1 MIFDKYIISLD
12 TFKDGSEEYA
22 LFSKGINGFI
32 AYIASFA
39 TKYAAIDHAFFLEYN
54 RYPSAYEEADL
65 YNWVVM
71 C

>member
-1 MIFDKYIISLD
+1 MD
-12 TFKDGSEEYA
+12 TFKDGTEEYV
-22 LFSKGINGFI
+22 LFRRGDNGFI
-32 AYIASFA
+32 TYFGSFA
-39 TKYAAIDHAFFLEYN
+39 TKYAAIDYAFLLEYN

>member
-12 TFKDGSEEYA
+12 TFKDGTEEYV
-22 LFSKGINGFI
+22 LFSRGDNGFTT
-32 AYIASFA
+32 YFGSFA
-39 TKYAAIDHAFFLEYN
+39 TKYAAIDHAFLLEYN

>member
-1 MIFDKYIISLD
+1 MIFDKYTISLD
-12 TFKDGSEEYA
+12 TFKDGTKEYV
-22 LFSKGINGFI
+22 LFRRGDDGFI
-32 AYIASFA
+32 TYFGSFA
-39 TKYAAIDHAFFLEYN
+39 TKYAAIDYAFLLEYN

>member
-1 MIFDKYIISLD
+1 MIFDKYIIALD
-12 TFKDGSEEYA
+12 TFKDGTEEYA
-22 LFSKGINGFI
+22 LFSRGDNGFI
-32 AYIASFA
+32 TYINSFA
-39 TKYAAIDHAFFLEYN
+39 TKYAAIDLAFFLEYN

>member
-1 MIFDKYIISLD
+1 MIFDKYTISLD
-12 TFKDGSEEYA
+12 TFKDGTEEYA
-22 LFSKGINGFI
+22 LFRKEDNGFLT
-32 AYIASFA
+32 YITSFA
-39 TKYAAIDHAFFLEYN
+39 TKYSAIDRAFFLEYN